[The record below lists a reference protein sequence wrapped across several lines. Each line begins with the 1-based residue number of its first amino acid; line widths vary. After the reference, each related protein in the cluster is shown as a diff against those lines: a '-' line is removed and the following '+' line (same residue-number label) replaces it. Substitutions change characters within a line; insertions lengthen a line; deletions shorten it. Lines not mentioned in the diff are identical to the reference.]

1 MKRFILLMASFL
13 AFNLTSCNNF
23 EFEENMLN
31 KPNPEAVSVE
41 GDELRGM
48 WLSFYEISEIT
59 KGKTEEEYRESVSA
73 ILENLSKDK
82 FNTVYYQARAFSDA
96 LYFSGIFPASE
107 YLITEETDV
116 LAYDPLEIFVEASKE
131 YGVSVHA
138 WVNPLR
144 VSYSED
150 VSVLK
155 DGNPAKKLYDE
166 DDSDGLIICE
176 KGIYYN
182 PSDEEARKIIL
193 SGVREIIENYDVAG
207 IQFDDYFYPE
217 SENIGDEGLF
227 DKYKSAGGELSLDE
241 WRSAN
246 VTNLISSVYD
256 IVKAYNENLVFGVSP
271 SADFLNNERVYADVA
286 YWCSEPGYID
296 YIMPQV
302 YYGFENEKMPFE
314 ETVDKWNSL
323 ERCEGVSLCFGLAP
337 YKTGVE
343 DKYAGAGKNEWTEN
357 DNILSRQYDYLR
369 NNTNFNGFSMFS
381 YSYCYGSNKS
391 ENIEKE
397 LEVLTSMLQ

>member
-1 MKRFILLMASFL
+1 MKRVILLMVSFL
-13 AFNLTSCNNF
+13 AFNLTSCNNS
-23 EFEENMLN
+23 ELKENILNESKPEEICV
-31 KPNPEAVSVE
+31 KSE
-41 GDELRGM
+41 ELRGM

-59 KGKTEEEYRESVSA
+59 KGKTEAEYRESVNA
-73 ILENLSKDK
+73 ILKNLSEDK
-82 FNTVYYQARAFSDA
+82 LNTVYYQARAFSDA
-96 LYFSGIFPASE
+96 FYFSEIFPASE
-107 YLITEETDV
+107 YLTTEKTDG
-116 LAYDPLEIFVEASKE
+116 LEYDPLEIFVETSKE

-150 VSVLK
+150 VTLLK

-166 DDSDGLIICE
+166 YEGEGLIICE

-217 SENIGDEGLF
+217 SENIGDEVLF
-227 DKYKSAGGELSLDE
+227 NEYRLAGGELSLGE

-246 VTNLISSVYD
+246 VTNLISSVYEL
-256 IVKAYNENLVFGVSP
+256 VKSYDEKLVFGVSP
-271 SADFLNNERVYADVA
+271 SADFLNNEKVYADIA
-286 YWCSEPGYID
+286 YWCKESGYID

-323 ERCEGVSLCFGLAP
+323 ERCDGVSLCFGLAP

-343 DKYAGAGKNEWTEN
+343 DKYAGTGINEWVEN
-357 DNILSRQYDYLR
+357 DDVLSRQYDYLR
-369 NNTNFNGFSMFS
+369 NNTSFSGFSMFS
-381 YSYCYGSNKS
+381 YSYCYGTNKS
-391 ENIEKE
+391 KNIEKE

>member
-23 EFEENMLN
+23 ELEGSVLNNTNTEATSEKNEE
-31 KPNPEAVSVE
+31 V
-41 GDELRGM
+41 RGI

-59 KGKTEEEYRESVSA
+59 KGKNETEYRESVNA
-73 ILENLSKDK
+73 ILKNLSEDK
-82 FNTVYYQARAFSDA
+82 LNTVYYQARAFSDA
-96 LYFSGIFPASE
+96 FYFSEIFPASK
-107 YLITEETDV
+107 YLTTEGTDS
-116 LAYDPLEIFVEASKE
+116 LEYDPLAIFIEVSRE
-131 YGVSVHA
+131 YGVSIHA

-150 VSVLK
+150 VTLLK
-155 DGNPAKKLYDE
+155 EGNPAKQLYDE
-166 DDSDGLIICE
+166 YENGLIICE

-217 SENIGDEGLF
+217 SENIGDEELF
-227 DKYKSAGGELSLDE
+227 NEYRLAGGELSLGE

-246 VTNLISSVYD
+246 VTNLISSVYEL
-256 IVKAYNENLVFGVSP
+256 VKSYDEKLVFGVSP
-271 SADFLNNERVYADVA
+271 SADFSNNEKVYADVA

-323 ERCEGVSLCFGLAP
+323 ERCKEVSLYFGLAP

-343 DKYAGAGKNEWTEN
+343 DKYAGAGKNEWVEN
-357 DNILSRQYDYLR
+357 DDVLSRQYGYLR
-369 NNTNFNGFSMFS
+369 SKTNFNGFSMFS
-381 YSYCYGSNKS
+381 YSYYGQKCTGYLFGAN
-391 ENIEKE
+391 
-397 LEVLTSMLQ
+397 Q